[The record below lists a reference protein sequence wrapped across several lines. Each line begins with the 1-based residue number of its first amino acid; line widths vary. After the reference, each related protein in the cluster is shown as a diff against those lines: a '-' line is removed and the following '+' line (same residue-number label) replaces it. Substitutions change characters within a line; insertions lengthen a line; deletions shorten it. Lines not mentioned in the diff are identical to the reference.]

1 MAADREG
8 EAFEVEASHLVNS
21 PPPPR
26 PQVYLIESI
35 EPCV

>member
-21 PPPPR
+21 PPPR